1 MRYLIT
7 SATAIITTAQAVVL
21 GRASQFEPLPWPD
34 ALAKANDFV
43 SQLTLSEKVGIVSG
57 GYLSSALPCVG
68 SIGSIPRLDFD
79 GICFSD
85 GPAGVA
91 RSDGV
96 SVFPAG
102 ITVAAT
108 WDRDLMYRRAV
119 AIGEEFRAKGSHV
132 MLGPSAGP
140 MGRHARGGRNWEGF
154 GPDPY
159 LAGVAMN
166 ASVTGVQST
175 GVQACS
181 KHMIANEQE
190 TQRSSSTSD
199 GEVIEAI
206 SSNVDDRT
214 LHELYLWPFADA
226 VKAGTSTVMCS
237 YNRVNGNY
245 SCANA
250 DLLNTFLK
258 EELAFP
264 GYVLSDWYATHA
276 TEASANG
283 GLDIEMPGNVSSL
296 AGPAYFG
303 DALLEAVDEGLVTEQ
318 RLEDMAKRVMAPY
331 FRLGQDHDFPTVD
344 PASGPAFL
352 VYQFG
357 HQSPLSALYPEVE
370 ARDVRGD
377 HAEII
382 REIGSAGTVLLKNV
396 NGTLPLKSVSNVGI
410 FGNDAGY
417 PTIGSV
423 FLDIGTHPEG
433 FEYGTFAI
441 GGGSG
446 TVRHKDLITPL
457 EAIQDHVKGYGG
469 RVQIVLDNDQLAEGS
484 FNTIYPTPDACLL
497 FLKAYAT
504 EGADR
509 ASIDLQFNA
518 TKAVESTAAVCP
530 NTIVVVHG
538 PGTVL
543 MPWADNENVT
553 AILAA
558 HYPGEQ
564 TGNSI
569 VDVLWGDVEP
579 SGRLPYTIPKTLS
592 DYGPDIVESPE
603 SEASDGW
610 QSDFSEG
617 QAIDYRHFDSLDIS
631 PQFEFG
637 FGLSYT
643 TFNMS
648 SDLEVRVIENASSV
662 ADASL
667 GIEPGGLV
675 DLWSVVANA
684 TVEVTNTG
692 KITSVTVPQL
702 YVSFPQ
708 DTTPKGTPIK
718 VLRGFSKVALDVG
731 ETRSVNFEL
740 TRRDLSFWDS
750 DEARWVIPE
759 GSFAFLAGF
768 SSRDIQS
775 RVQVTIRKPTEKKS

>member
-1 MRYLIT
+1 MRYLIA
-7 SATAIITTAQAVVL
+7 SIIAVIAVIATTRASL
-21 GRASQFEPLPWPD
+21 PERASQLDPLSWPE
-34 ALAKANDFV
+34 AISRAGDFV

-57 GYLSSALPCVG
+57 GYLSPMLACVG
-68 SIGSIPRLDFD
+68 SIGAISRLNFD
-79 GICFSD
+79 GLCFSD
-85 GPAGVA
+85 GPAGVG

-96 SVFPAG
+96 SLFPAG

-119 AIGEEFRAKGSHV
+119 ALGEEFRAKGSHV
-132 MLGPSAGP
+132 LLGPSTGP

-166 ASVTGVQST
+166 ASITGIQST
-175 GVQACS
+175 GVQACA
-181 KHMIANEQE
+181 KHLVANEQE
-190 TQRSSSTSD
+190 TQRTSTTSN
-199 GEVIEAI
+199 GSVIEAV

-214 LHELYLWPFADA
+214 LHELYLWPFGNA

-245 SCANA
+245 SCANS
-250 DLLNTFLK
+250 DLLTTILK
-258 EELAFP
+258 DELAFP
-264 GYVLSDWYATHA
+264 GYVLSDWFATHS
-276 TEASANG
+276 TESSANA
-283 GLDIEMPGNVSSL
+283 GLDIEMPGNVSAL

-303 DALLEAVDEGLVTEQ
+303 DALLDAVNEGLVLEE
-318 RLEDMAKRVMAPY
+318 RLNDMATRVMTPY

-344 PASGPAFL
+344 PASGPVFL
-352 VYQFG
+352 VYQYG
-357 HQSPLSALYPEVE
+357 HQSPLSALYPEVN
-370 ARDVRGD
+370 ARDVRGN
-377 HAEII
+377 HAEVI
-382 REIGSAGTVLLKNV
+382 REIGSAGTVLLKND
-396 NGTLPLKSVSNVGI
+396 NGTLPLKNIMNVGI
-410 FGNDAGY
+410 FGNDADY
-417 PTIGSV
+417 PTIGSA
-423 FLDIGTHPEG
+423 FLDIGNHPEG

-446 TVRHKDLITPL
+446 NVRHTDLISPL
-457 EAIQDHVKGYGG
+457 EAVRDHVKGYGG

-484 FNTIYPTPDACLL
+484 FKTIYPVPDACIL

-509 ASIDLQFNA
+509 PSIDLQFNA
-518 TKAVESTAAVCP
+518 TRAVESTAAVCP

-569 VDVLWGDVEP
+569 VDVLWGAVEP
-579 SGRLPYTIPKTLS
+579 SGRLPYTIPNTLS

-603 SEASDGW
+603 SEAPDGW

-617 QAIDYRHFDSLDIS
+617 QAIDYRHFDSLDIA

-648 SDLEVRVIENASSV
+648 AILEVSILDNVSSV
-662 ADASL
+662 ADKSL
-667 GIEPGGLV
+667 GIEPGGLI
-675 DLWSVVANA
+675 DLWTVVAKA

-692 KITSVTVPQL
+692 NITGLAVPQL

-718 VLRGFSKVALDVG
+718 VLRGFDKVALDAG
-731 ETRSVNFEL
+731 ETKVMSFEL

-750 DEARWVIPE
+750 DGTEWVIPK
-759 GSFAFLAGF
+759 GAFTFLAGF
-768 SSRDIQS
+768 SSRDLRS
-775 RVQVTIRKPTEKKS
+775 RVLVAMLP